1 MNPTLVPTL
10 AELQVELQR
19 IIAVHAKATDNLEFA
34 RLEGAVSGVFE
45 DAVQRLETEA
55 NNIVHQI
62 AMINAASL
70 ADIRVHAYALAWLHA
85 KPDGFEL
92 PMCERRLA
100 TQLVVGLMNEGI
112 A

>member
-10 AELQVELQR
+10 AELHIELQR
-19 IIAVHAKATDNLEFA
+19 AIAAHANVTRNLDLA
-34 RLEGAVSGVFE
+34 RLEGAVTAVFE
-45 DAVQRLETEA
+45 DALQRFETEA
-55 NNIVHQI
+55 DNIAHQI
-62 AMINAASL
+62 AVIDAASL

-100 TQLVVGLMNEGI
+100 TQLVAGLMNEEI